1 MKTVLITLIA
11 AEMTLLI
18 SSTTQADVRGSP
30 KISIA
35 SLYGTWGD
43 ATGRQVYKYSIGPH
57 WIAYFNRNCGYRYRY
72 RLTKSEIVS
81 FQGEK
86 SWEIN
91 LEEFEPAFLGKNL
104 TAQEC
109 LGHELPKKAYV
120 NIGASVA
127 AVEVEAPSQGPIS
140 LTECA
145 TEEDLKGLLIPHSD
159 ENRPHCAGP
168 ANTAAG
174 GMQSRA
180 P

>member
-1 MKTVLITLIA
+1 MKIVLTALVA
-11 AEMTLLI
+11 TEMAFLI
-18 SSTTQADVRGSP
+18 SPTTQAEVPGSP

-35 SLYGTWGD
+35 SLYGTWED

-57 WIAYFNRNCGYRYRY
+57 FIAYFNRKCGYRYRY

-91 LEEFEPAFLGKNL
+91 LEEFEPAFLGKSP

-127 AVEVEAPSQGPIS
+127 SVDVEAASQWPIS

-145 TEEDLKGLLIPHSD
+145 TEEDLKVLLTPHSD

-168 ANTAAG
+168 ADTAVG
-174 GMQSRA
+174 GRQSRA
-180 P
+180 R